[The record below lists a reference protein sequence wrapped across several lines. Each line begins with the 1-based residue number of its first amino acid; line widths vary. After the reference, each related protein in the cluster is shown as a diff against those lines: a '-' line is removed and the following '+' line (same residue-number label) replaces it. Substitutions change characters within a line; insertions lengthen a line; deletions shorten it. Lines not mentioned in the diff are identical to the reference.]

1 MTMGHV
7 TELLSAYLDER
18 VGADERARIVAHL
31 NACESCRAHLESL
44 RRTVVMLHTAEPVRA
59 PEGFRA
65 QVRARIETQPR
76 RAPRALHLPGWIGS
90 WRTAGAAVAVVL
102 IGLFTVN
109 LLREQ
114 FPSVALRRDREPQ
127 GAVPAPLP
135 PSASVDRAARAP
147 ELSAPQAGGFPVPGR
162 VGAPSIPAPYS
173 PGEPALRRVIRTAS
187 VMLEVENLN
196 ETASRLTRI
205 VEAAGGFIADSSYAQ
220 AGSTPEGTFVLRVP
234 APRFADVLSQVE
246 SLGHVQQRRI
256 SGQDVTEEY
265 VDLRSRIRNLERYEQ
280 RLLALVDR
288 AAKVSDLLEI
298 EQELARVRGE
308 IEMLTGRA
316 RYLDR
321 QVDLAMIQ
329 VSARE
334 QTTQSGGFW
343 DFSGTLTKIQ
353 TAFLLTI
360 RQILRAAEAM
370 VVALSALVPVLA
382 LAGIVWLV
390 VRRVRLARG
399 V

>member
-1 MTMGHV
+1 MTIGHV

-31 NACESCRAHLESL
+31 DACESCRAHLESL
-44 RRTVVMLHTAEPVRA
+44 RRTVALLHTAEPVRA

-65 QVRARIETQPR
+65 QVRARIEAQPR
-76 RAPRALHLPGWIGS
+76 RVPRTLHLPRWMGS
-90 WRTAGAAVAVVL
+90 WRTAGAALAVVL
-102 IGLFTVN
+102 IVLFTVN

-114 FPSVALRRDREPQ
+114 FPGVALRRDRVPQ
-127 GAVPAPLP
+127 GSVPAPLP
-135 PSASVDRAARAP
+135 PAASVDRAARAP
-147 ELSAPQAGGFPVPGR
+147 ELSAPQAGGYPLPGR
-162 VGAPSIPAPYS
+162 VGAPPIPAPYS

-187 VMLEVENLN
+187 VTLEVGDLD

-205 VEAAGGFIADSSYAQ
+205 AEVAGGFIADSSYAQ
-220 AGSTPEGTFVLRVP
+220 TGSTPEGTFVLRVP

-334 QTTQSGGFW
+334 QTKQSGGLW

-353 TAFLLTI
+353 TAFVETI
-360 RQILRAAEAM
+360 RQLLRAAEAA

-382 LAGIVWLV
+382 LAGIIWLV

>member
-1 MTMGHV
+1 MTMSHV

-18 VGADERARIVAHL
+18 VGADERSRIVAHL
-31 NACESCRAHLESL
+31 DACEACRAHLESL
-44 RRTVVMLHTAEPVRA
+44 RRTVALLHTAEPVRA

-65 QVRARIETQPR
+65 QVRARIEARPR
-76 RAPRALHLPGWIGS
+76 RALRTLRLPRWIGS
-90 WRTAGAAVAVVL
+90 WPTAGAAVAVVL

-114 FPSVALRRDREPQ
+114 FPSVALRRDRQPQ
-127 GAVPAPLP
+127 GSVPAPLP
-135 PSASVDRAARAP
+135 PSVSVDRAARAP
-147 ELSAPQAGGFPVPGR
+147 ELSAPQAGGFPLPGR
-162 VGAPSIPAPYS
+162 VGAPPIPAPYS

-187 VMLEVENLN
+187 VMLEVGDLD

-205 VEAAGGFIADSSYAQ
+205 AEMAGGFIADSSYA
-220 AGSTPEGTFVLRVP
+220 AADSTPEGTFVLRVP

-265 VDLRSRIRNLERYEQ
+265 VDLQARIRNLGRYEQ

-334 QTTQSGGFW
+334 QPTRSGGFW

-360 RQILRAAEAM
+360 RQLLRAAEAM

-390 VRRVRLARG
+390 VRRVRARAQA
-399 V
+399 

>member
-31 NACESCRAHLESL
+31 DACEACRAHLESL
-44 RRTVVMLHTAEPVRA
+44 RRTVDLLHTAEPVRA

-65 QVRARIETQPR
+65 HVRARIEAHPR
-76 RAPRALHLPGWIGS
+76 RAPRTLHLPRWIGS
-90 WRTAGAAVAVVL
+90 WRTAGAALAVVL

-114 FPSVALRRDREPQ
+114 FPSVALRRNREPQ

-135 PSASVDRAARAP
+135 PSASVDQAARAP
-147 ELSAPQAGGFPVPGR
+147 ELNAPQAGGFPVPGR
-162 VGAPSIPAPYS
+162 VGAPPIPAPYN

-187 VMLEVENLN
+187 VMLEVGDLD

-205 VEAAGGFIADSSYAQ
+205 AEVAGGFIADSSYAA

-234 APRFADVLSQVE
+234 APRFADVLSQVA

-265 VDLRSRIRNLERYEQ
+265 VHLRSRIRNLERYEQ

-334 QTTQSGGFW
+334 QTTQSRGFW

-360 RQILRAAEAM
+360 RQFLRAAEAM
-370 VVALSALVPVLA
+370 VVAPSALVPVLR
-382 LAGIVWLV
+382 LAGVAWLV